1 MKLAEALALRGDTQK
16 KLASLRERIAM
27 YAVAQEDVKPAE
39 DPSDLLM
46 EAYGVLE
53 QLRLLVTKINVA
65 NSQRTLPDGRTLTV
79 AMAARDELVQRH
91 SLIKHAIA
99 SCHKEPDRYSVK
111 EIRWVTSLDV
121 KKLQKQADDIAKQIR
136 ELNLAIQQANWQY
149 DLE

>member
-16 KLASLRERIAM
+16 KLLSLRERIGM
-27 YAVAQEDVKPAE
+27 YAVVQEGLTPAE
-39 DPSDLLM
+39 DPLELLK
-46 EAYGVLE
+46 EAYGTLD
-53 QLRLLVTKINVA
+53 QLKSLVSKINAV
-65 NSQRTLPDGRTLTV
+65 NSVRCLPDGRTLTV
-79 AMAARDELVQRH
+79 AMATRDELVQRH

-111 EIRWVTSLDV
+111 EIRWVSSLEV
-121 KKLQKQADDIAKQIR
+121 KKLQKQADDLAKQIR